1 MVSEALRTRKI
12 LTGYK
17 SGGSLRTG
25 LHPRI
30 ASLLNRPRQ
39 VGTFSRWPR
48 LGIQKRRESH
58 RTGQRVGVDDAHE
71 QIPTNVSHV
80 VASSV
85 AAGRLSMVVFTGSP
99 ASLALSWTG
108 QAA

>member
-17 SGGSLRTG
+17 GGGFLRTG

-30 ASLLNRPRQ
+30 ASLLNRTPS
-39 VGTFSRWPR
+39 VGNVLSMATDPTRGAR
-48 LGIQKRRESH
+48 V
-58 RTGQRVGVDDAHE
+58 TGPDNELAVDNAHE

-85 AAGRLSMVVFTGSP
+85 ATGRLPMVVFTGSP
-99 ASLALSWTG
+99 ASLASSWTG